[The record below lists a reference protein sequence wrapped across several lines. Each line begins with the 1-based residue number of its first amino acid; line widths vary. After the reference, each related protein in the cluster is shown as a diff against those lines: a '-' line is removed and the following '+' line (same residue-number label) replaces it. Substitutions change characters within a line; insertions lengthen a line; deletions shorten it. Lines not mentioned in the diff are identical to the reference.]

1 VNNKFEI
8 LDDRS
13 PDRGKVA
20 RTTLSTD
27 ASVTSALLASA
38 GGDRVGVIRGLEPA
52 WPGARA
58 FGPAFTVCGVS
69 GDNLALHRAIA
80 GAPEGVV
87 VVADVQGGQDVAH
100 CGDVLVRAARA
111 RGIHGI
117 VLDGSIRD
125 RAAIRE
131 LEYPVFHQGTSPLGP
146 TKLVAG
152 ELDVPIELLGVTVR
166 PGDVVLADDDGIV
179 VLSADD
185 ADEILAAAAAIAER
199 EHEWEARLDAGEST
213 LSILGLAA
221 DPSAGPEAYGR

>member
-1 VNNKFEI
+1 LI
-8 LDDRS
+8 TS
-13 PDRGKVA
+13 PPDLVKVA

-27 ASVTSALLASA
+27 ARVTSALLASA
-38 GGDRVGVIRGLEPA
+38 GGDRVRVVRGLEPA

-58 FGPAFTVCGVS
+58 FGPAFTVRGKA

-87 VVADVQGGQDVAH
+87 VVADVQGGRDVAH

-111 RGIHGI
+111 RGIRGI

-125 RAAIRE
+125 RASIRE

-152 ELDVPIELLGVTVR
+152 ELGVPIELLGVAVR
-166 PGDVVLADDDGIV
+166 PGDVVLADDDGLVI
-179 VLSADD
+179 LPGED
-185 ADEILAAAAAIAER
+185 ADEILAAAAGIADRER
-199 EHEWEARLDAGEST
+199 EWEARIDAGETT
-213 LSILGLAA
+213 LSILGLPA
-221 DPSAGPEAYGR
+221 DLPSAPQSDGR